1 GKVGHAGQLG
11 DLGGLTEGAVLVQGG
26 VCSGASFTQIWSRNG
41 QPAGTSFFNLR
52 VVGTIPLNSRT
63 ITYTYHYTDL
73 GTVGTTGAAAMGIT
87 TSATIPFISP
97 STAKTT
103 QGGTVMPS
111 TRTFAQLAASG
122 RFAQTQTAA
131 AGQGSNG
138 ATDTVF
144 GVYQPS
150 VKIKPPAGYT
160 LTGNLEGSPFM
171 FPPRWDKA
179 SYLNSFGTGAAV
191 FSMITPMLYSK
202 AADAPERAVALHIEK
217 AFKTPG
223 LTQPPSSTKN
233 VPGQTTAAPLTRLY
247 QDRKRRDDNRAQ
259 AVNACRR
266 HFGPDYTAGGKDCD
280 EYPFATTY
288 EGAAGSLYD
297 PEQLPNN
304 YSVMALDS
312 TQNQA
317 AGTLLGQFLTKARL
331 IDGPDD
337 GFLVADTEPVAVDR
351 TVRHRLTAWVR
362 AAPGT
367 ARRRAAPSAT
377 QDGQPRHAL
386 LRGLAHTTF
395 LAQAARTLRA
405 DRASGRLRR
414 PTPEVFL
421 RDSRLHPRH
430 SSPRTR
436 RVQAPRPR
444 LQGSVQRCAY
454 DPHCGRRYAPFE

>member
-1 GKVGHAGQLG
+1 MTWEECRDGLG
-11 DLGGLTEGAVLVQGG
+11 TENRVYVKSRFA

-41 QPAGTSFFNLR
+41 QPAGSSFFNLR

-87 TSATIPFISP
+87 TAATIPFISP

-122 RFAQTQTAA
+122 KFAQTQTAA

-138 ATDTVF
+138 TTDTVF

-171 FPPRWDKA
+171 FAPRWDKA
-179 SYLNSFGTGAAV
+179 PYLNSFATGGAV

-223 LTQPPSSTKN
+223 LTQPPSSTKK
-233 VPGQTTAAPLTRLY
+233 VPGQTTDAPLTRLY

-297 PEQLPNN
+297 PEQLRDN

-317 AGTLLGQFLTKARL
+317 AGTLLGQFLTKSRL

-337 GFLVADTEPVAVDR
+337 GFLVQIVP
-351 TVRHRLTAWVR
+351 
-362 AAPGT
+362 
-367 ARRRAAPSAT
+367 
-377 QDGQPRHAL
+377 
-386 LRGLAHTTF
+386 
-395 LAQAARTLRA
+395 
-405 DRASGRLRR
+405 
-414 PTPEVFL
+414 
-421 RDSRLHPRH
+421 
-430 SSPRTR
+430 
-436 RVQAPRPR
+436 
-444 LQGSVQRCAY
+444 
-454 DPHCGRRYAPFE
+454 